1 MPRERLST
9 AAPLQHST
17 TAHMA
22 TPATPA
28 TPLSRDRIPA
38 CPAITLKCR
47 LGKKEFFLFFEGV
60 ARVAFQERDRGIEG
74 VAGTLQQSAH
84 VITSEHIS
92 FRGA

>member
-38 CPAITLKCR
+38 CPAITLNLPQVS
-47 LGKKEFFLFFEGV
+47 LGKERFFSFFRRSCQLQVSCSKAKAGS
-60 ARVAFQERDRGIEG
+60 RVP
-74 VAGTLQQSAH
+74 T
-84 VITSEHIS
+84 
-92 FRGA
+92 

>member
-60 ARVAFQERDRGIEG
+60 VNCKGGVPRAGSWHRRCGRHSAAECPRDH
-74 VAGTLQQSAH
+74 L
-84 VITSEHIS
+84 
-92 FRGA
+92 

>member
-47 LGKKEFFLFFEGV
+47 LGKKEFFFFSKELST
-60 ARVAFQERDRGIEG
+60 ATFQERSCHRKCGRH
-74 VAGTLQQSAH
+74 SAAECPRDH
-84 VITSEHIS
+84 L
-92 FRGA
+92 

>member
-60 ARVAFQERDRGIEG
+60 VNCNCFTTAVPRAMWRSKVWPAAECPRDH
-74 VAGTLQQSAH
+74 L
-84 VITSEHIS
+84 
-92 FRGA
+92 